1 MWKRHELQGGVP
13 YSASL
18 VGGGQMTERGVG
30 TRGNGSGQK
39 AGKSGAKRPKRQERR
54 ARLFEQIMKLE
65 ESERTG

>member
-1 MWKRHELQGGVP
+1 MNCKEECPTVRVSW
-13 YSASL
+13 
-18 VGGGQMTERGVG
+18 GGGQMTERGVG

>member
-18 VGGGQMTERGVG
+18 VGEQMAERDVG

-39 AGKSGAKRPKRQERR
+39 AGKSGAKRLKRQERR
-54 ARLFEQIMKLE
+54 ARLFEHRL
-65 ESERTG
+65 